1 MTALLS
7 IWKRELQGYFFT
19 PVGYV
24 FMGVFLTLSSVI
36 FFLTIMQS
44 RSSDL
49 LSFIG
54 TMSYLWMLLCPV
66 LTMRLL
72 AEEKQKRTDQLLLTS
87 PVSLPGVVMGKYL
100 AAVTVMLA
108 TVLLTGL
115 FVLIVA
121 IYGQVFP
128 GELLTG
134 YLGFVLQGC
143 AFIALDL
150 FISGCTSN
158 QVTAVVGAF
167 GANFVLWIL
176 DLIQSALSIDW
187 VNRLLSFFSL
197 YERTE
202 PFLMGQFSFASVGYD
217 LSFAA
222 AFIALTIHM
231 LDARR
236 YRGA

>member
-1 MTALLS
+1 MLS
-7 IWKRELQGYFFT
+7 IWKRELQGYFYT

-24 FMGVFLTLSSVI
+24 FMGVFLMLSSVI
-36 FFLTIMQS
+36 FYLTIMQS

-87 PVSLPGVVMGKYL
+87 PVSLPGIVLGKYL
-100 AAVTVMLA
+100 AAVTVMGL

-115 FVLIVA
+115 FVGIVA
-121 IYGQVFP
+121 LYGQVYL
-128 GELLTG
+128 GELMVG
-134 YLGFVLQGC
+134 YLGFILQGC

-150 FISGCTSN
+150 FISGAASN
-158 QVTAVVGAF
+158 QVTAVVAAF
-167 GANFVLWIL
+167 GANFVLWML
-176 DLIQSALSIDW
+176 DLIQSAIRIDW
-187 VNRLLSFFSL
+187 VNSILSFFSL

-202 PFLMGQFSFASVGYD
+202 PFLMGQLSFASVGYD
-217 LSFAA
+217 MSFAA
-222 AFIALTIHM
+222 AFILLTIHM

>member
-1 MTALLS
+1 MLS
-7 IWKRELQGYFFT
+7 IWKRELQGYFYT
-19 PVGYV
+19 PIGYV
-24 FMGVFLTLSSVI
+24 FTGVFLTLSSVI

-49 LSFIG
+49 LTFIG

-87 PVSLPGVVMGKYL
+87 PVSLPGIVLGKYL
-100 AAVTVMLA
+100 AAVTVMAL

-121 IYGQVFP
+121 LYGQVYP
-128 GELLTG
+128 GELLVG

-158 QVTAVVGAF
+158 QVTAVVAAF
-167 GANFVLWIL
+167 GANFVLWML
-176 DLIQSALSIDW
+176 DLIQSAIRIDW
-187 VNRLLSFFSL
+187 VNSLLSFFSL

-217 LSFAA
+217 MFFAL
-222 AFIALTIHM
+222 AFILLAIHQM
-231 LDARR
+231 DARR

>member
-1 MTALLS
+1 MLS
-7 IWKRELQGYFFT
+7 IWKRELQGYFYT
-19 PVGYV
+19 PIGYV

-49 LSFIG
+49 LTFIG

-87 PVSLPGVVMGKYL
+87 PVSLPGIVLGKYL
-100 AAVTVMLA
+100 AAVTIMAL

-115 FVLIVA
+115 FVLIVGL
-121 IYGQVFP
+121 YGQVYP
-128 GELLTG
+128 GELLVG

-158 QVTAVVGAF
+158 QVTAVVAAF
-167 GANFVLWIL
+167 GANFVLWML
-176 DLIQSALSIDW
+176 DLIQSAIRIDW
-187 VNRLLSFFSL
+187 VNSLPSFFSL

-217 LSFAA
+217 VFFAL
-222 AFIALTIHM
+222 AFILLAIHQM
-231 LDARR
+231 DARR

>member
-1 MTALLS
+1 MLS
-7 IWKRELQGYFFT
+7 IWKRELQGYFYT
-19 PVGYV
+19 PIGYV

-49 LSFIG
+49 LTFIG

-87 PVSLPGVVMGKYL
+87 PVSLAGIVLGKYL
-100 AAVTVMLA
+100 AAVTVMAL

-121 IYGQVFP
+121 LYGQVYP
-128 GELLTG
+128 GELLVG

-158 QVTAVVGAF
+158 QVTAVVAAF
-167 GANFVLWIL
+167 GANFVLWML
-176 DLIQSALSIDW
+176 DLIQSAIRIDW
-187 VNRLLSFFSL
+187 VNSLLSFFSL

-217 LSFAA
+217 VFFAL
-222 AFIALTIHM
+222 AFILLAIHQM
-231 LDARR
+231 DARR

>member
-1 MTALLS
+1 MTILLA

-24 FMGVFLTLSSVI
+24 FMGVFLTLSSVV

-87 PVSLPGVVMGKYL
+87 PVSLPGIVLGKYF
-100 AAVTVMLA
+100 AAVTVMLL
-108 TVLLTGL
+108 TVLLTWL

-121 IYGQVFP
+121 IYGRVYP

-158 QVTAVVGAF
+158 QVTAVVAAF
-167 GANFVLWIL
+167 GANFVLWML
-176 DLIQSALSIDW
+176 DLLQSALRIDW
-187 VNRLLSFFSL
+187 INGLLSFFSL

-222 AFIALTIHM
+222 AFILLTIHM
-231 LDARR
+231 LDSRR

>member
-1 MTALLS
+1 MLS
-7 IWKRELQGYFFT
+7 IWKRELQGYFYT

-24 FMGVFLTLSSVI
+24 FMGVFLLLSSVI
-36 FFLTIMQS
+36 FFLTIMQT

-87 PVSLPGVVMGKYL
+87 PVSLPGIVLGKYL
-100 AAVTVMLA
+100 AAVTVMAL

-115 FVLIVA
+115 FVLIVV
-121 IYGQVFP
+121 IYGQVYP
-128 GELLTG
+128 GELLVG

-158 QVTAVVGAF
+158 QVTAVVAAF
-167 GANFVLWIL
+167 GANFVLWML
-176 DLIQSALSIDW
+176 DLIQSAIRIDW
-187 VNRLLSFFSL
+187 VNGILSFFSL

-222 AFIALTIHM
+222 AFILLTIHM

-236 YRGA
+236 YRGV

>member
-1 MTALLS
+1 MNALFS
-7 IWKRELQGYFFT
+7 IWKRELQGYFYT

-24 FMGVFLTLSSVI
+24 FMGVFLLLSSVI
-36 FFLTIMQS
+36 FFLTIMQT

-49 LSFIG
+49 LAFIG

-72 AEEKQKRTDQLLLTS
+72 AEERQKRTDQLLLTS
-87 PVSLPGVVMGKYL
+87 PVSLPGVVLGKYL
-100 AAVTVMLA
+100 AAVTVMA
-108 TVLLTGL
+108 VTVLATGL

-121 IYGQVFP
+121 LYGQVYP
-128 GELLTG
+128 GELLVG
-134 YLGFVLQGC
+134 YLGFMLQGC
-143 AFIALDL
+143 AFIAMDL
-150 FISGCTSN
+150 FISGCCTN
-158 QVTAVVGAF
+158 QVTAVVAAF
-167 GANFVLWIL
+167 GANFVLWML
-176 DLIQSALSIDW
+176 DLLQSAISVSW
-187 VNRLLSFFSL
+187 VNALLSFFSL
-197 YERTE
+197 YERSE

-222 AFIALTIHM
+222 AFIVLAIHH

>member
-1 MTALLS
+1 MLS
-7 IWKRELQGYFFT
+7 IWKRELQGYFYT

-24 FMGVFLTLSSVI
+24 FMGVFLLLSSVI

-49 LSFIG
+49 LTFIG

-87 PVSLPGVVMGKYL
+87 PVSLPGIVLGKYL
-100 AAVTVMLA
+100 AAVTVMGL

-121 IYGQVFP
+121 IYGQVYP
-128 GELLTG
+128 GELLVG

-158 QVTAVVGAF
+158 QVTAVVAAF
-167 GANFVLWIL
+167 GANFVLWML
-176 DLIQSALSIDW
+176 DLIQSAVRIEW
-187 VNRLLSFFSL
+187 VNSVLSFFSL

-222 AFIALTIHM
+222 AFILLTIHAM
-231 LDARR
+231 DARR

>member
-1 MTALLS
+1 MLS
-7 IWKRELQGYFFT
+7 IWKRELQGYFYT

-24 FMGVFLTLSSVI
+24 FMGVFLLLSSVI

-49 LSFIG
+49 LTFIG

-87 PVSLPGVVMGKYL
+87 PVSLPGIVLGKYL
-100 AAVTVMLA
+100 AAVTVMGL

-121 IYGQVFP
+121 IYGQVYP
-128 GELLTG
+128 GELLVG
-134 YLGFVLQGC
+134 YLGFVLQGF

-158 QVTAVVGAF
+158 QVTAVVAAF
-167 GANFVLWIL
+167 GANFVLWML
-176 DLIQSALSIDW
+176 DLIQSAVRIEW
-187 VNRLLSFFSL
+187 VNGVLSFFSL

-217 LSFAA
+217 VSFAA
-222 AFIALTIHM
+222 AFILLTIHAM
-231 LDARR
+231 DARR

>member
-1 MTALLS
+1 
-7 IWKRELQGYFFT
+7 
-19 PVGYV
+19 
-24 FMGVFLTLSSVI
+24 MGVFLLLSSVI
-36 FFLTIMQS
+36 FFLTIMQT

-49 LSFIG
+49 LAFIG

-72 AEEKQKRTDQLLLTS
+72 AEERAKRTDQLLLTS
-87 PVSLPGVVMGKYL
+87 PVSLPGVVLGKYL
-100 AAVTVMLA
+100 AAVTVMGM

-115 FVLIVA
+115 FVMIVA
-121 IYGQVFP
+121 IYGQVYP

-143 AFIALDL
+143 ALIALDL

-158 QVTAVVGAF
+158 QVTAVVAAF
-167 GANFVLWIL
+167 GANFLVWML
-176 DLIQSALSIDW
+176 DLLQAA
-187 VNRLLSFFSL
+187 VNVGWINAVLSFFSL

-222 AFIALTIHM
+222 AFLLLTIHA

>member
-1 MTALLS
+1 MFAV
-7 IWKRELQGYFFT
+7 WKRELQSYFYT
-19 PVGYV
+19 SVGYV
-24 FMGVFLTLSSVI
+24 FMGVFLVI
-36 FFLTIMQS
+36 ASILFYLQIMQQ

-49 LSFIG
+49 MTYIG
-54 TMSYLWMLLCPV
+54 QMSYLWMLLSPV

-72 AEEKQKRTDQLLLTS
+72 AEERQKRTDQLLLTS
-87 PVSLPGVVMGKYL
+87 PVSLPGIVVGKYL
-100 AAVTVMLA
+100 AAVTVMLL
-108 TVLLTGL
+108 TVVLTFACVG
-115 FVLIVA
+115 IVA
-121 IYGQVFP
+121 IYGKVYP
-128 GELLTG
+128 GELLVG

-158 QVTAVVGAF
+158 QVTAVVAAF
-167 GANFVLWIL
+167 GANFVLWML
-176 DLIQSALSIDW
+176 DLIQSAIRIDW
-187 VNRLLSFFSL
+187 VNSILSFFSL

-202 PFLMGQFSFASVGYD
+202 PFLMGQLSFASVGYD

-222 AFIALTIHM
+222 AFILLTIHL

>member
-1 MTALLS
+1 MLS

-24 FMGVFLTLSSVI
+24 FMGVFTTLSSVF
-36 FFLTIMQS
+36 FFLTIMKS

-87 PVSLPGVVMGKYL
+87 PVSLPGVVLGKYL
-100 AAVTVMLA
+100 AAVTVMGM

-121 IYGQVFP
+121 LYGQVYP

-158 QVTAVVGAF
+158 QVTAVVAAF
-167 GANFVLWIL
+167 GANFVVWML
-176 DLIQSALSIDW
+176 DLIQSAVNFDW
-187 VNRLLSFFSL
+187 VNAILSFFSL

-202 PFLMGQFSFASVGYD
+202 PFLMGQLSFASVGYD

-222 AFIALTIHM
+222 AFIVLTIHW